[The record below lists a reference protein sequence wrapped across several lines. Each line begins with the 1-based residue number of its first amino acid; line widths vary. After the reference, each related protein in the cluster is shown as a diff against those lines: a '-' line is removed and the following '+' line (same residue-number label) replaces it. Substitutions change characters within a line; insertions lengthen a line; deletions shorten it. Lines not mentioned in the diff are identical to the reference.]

1 MSPDTAAQ
9 QQHALTERLLAAFDG
24 SIPRVWKSPF
34 YLLAL
39 LIVATVILLL
49 PLVYLGF
56 IALTGYGI
64 YYHIIHNID
73 VLSLPSAM
81 HRRTV
86 FVIMMLRLAAYFGP
100 ILIGM
105 ILLLFMIKP
114 LFARPARGE
123 RRLSFVRENEPVLF
137 AFVEKLCEVV
147 RAPPPRRIDV
157 DCDINAAAFFRRG
170 LLSFLGRDLV
180 LQIGAPLV
188 AGLSLREFAG
198 ILAHEFGHFSQGT
211 GMRLTY
217 IIGCVNGWFARLV
230 YQRDTWDDQLIALS
244 QEQGWLRLLFL
255 VARLFVWLTRWI
267 LWLLMIVAH
276 AMSCSLLR
284 QMEYDADRYW
294 AHVCGSECSELN
306 LKRLH
311 ALAKGSQTAF
321 SFIAHCWQ
329 ERRLPE
335 NLPAL
340 IVAEAERL
348 SPEARQEIEKDISES
363 RTHMLATHPSDRVRI
378 QRTRSE
384 NEPGIFHL
392 AEPASVLFAD
402 FDALCREVTFT
413 FYQGLMGPEVRRE
426 HLLPK
431 SDVDQK
437 RRLLDETL
445 EAARRFWT
453 TLDFVTRPF
462 RINRF
467 SPVFDLPPK
476 ECLERLK
483 RARTALERSQ
493 QTIRKEYGRLREL
506 DQTIGNA
513 RQAECLLKA
522 GFRVDPKEI
531 GLKKVDAAEAHQVG
545 RQAERDRQAVE
556 ERLLKI
562 EAVFAVRLEA
572 ALALLKC
579 DQMAARLRNAAAL
592 RARSDQLLDVTA
604 GLHRTEYLLTS
615 LRLNQGSLRAMED
628 AISHG
633 HENDALIAQTL
644 RLLETQNRALTELRE
659 ATKEVP
665 YPYEHAGGSVSVAQ
679 YAIGIV
685 PVVNDLTG
693 MAEAVS
699 GCLDRLFPLSLRVM
713 GDLAQ
718 IAEHV
723 EAAVGLQPLT
733 IAKDT
738 SATDQPRY
746 Q

>member
-1 MSPDTAAQ
+1 MPPDTTAQ
-9 QQHALTERLLAAFDG
+9 QRQALTERLLAAFDG

-34 YLLAL
+34 YLLGL

-73 VLSLPSAM
+73 VLSLPSAV

-86 FVIMMLRLAAYFGP
+86 FVIMLLRLAAYFGP

-105 ILLLFMIKP
+105 ILLLFMVKP
-114 LFARPARGE
+114 LFARPARSE

-137 AFVEKLCEVV
+137 AFIEKLCEVV

-198 ILAHEFGHFSQGT
+198 VLAHEFGHFSQGT

-217 IIGCVNGWFARLV
+217 IIGCVNGWFARVV
-230 YQRDTWDDQLIALS
+230 YQRDTWDDRLIALS
-244 QEQGWLRLLFL
+244 QEQGWFSLFFL
-255 VARLFVWLTRWI
+255 VARLFVWLTRRI
-267 LWLLMIVAH
+267 LWLLMIVAY

-294 AHVCGSECSELN
+294 ARICGSECSESS

-311 ALAKGSQTAF
+311 ALAKASQTAF
-321 SFIAHCWQ
+321 AFIAHCWQ
-329 ERRLPE
+329 EHRLPE
-335 NLPAL
+335 DLPAL

-348 SPEARQEIEKDISES
+348 SPEARQEIEKGISES
-363 RTHMLATHPSDRVRI
+363 RTYMLATHPSDRIRI

-392 AEPASVLFAD
+392 AEPASVLFVD

-413 FYQGLMGPEVRRE
+413 FYQGLIGPEVRRE
-426 HLLPK
+426 HLLPR

-462 RINRF
+462 RIDRF
-467 SPVFDLPPK
+467 SPVFDLPPR

-483 RARTALERSQ
+483 RARCALERSQ
-493 QTIRKEYGRLREL
+493 HTIRKEYGRLREL
-506 DQTIGNA
+506 DQTISNA

-522 GFRVDPKEI
+522 GFRVDPEMI
-531 GLKKVDAAEAHQVG
+531 GLKKADPLQAHEVG
-545 RQAERDRQAVE
+545 RRAERDRQGVE

-579 DQMAARLRNAAAL
+579 DRVAARLENAGAL
-592 RARSDQLLDVTA
+592 RAKSEQLLDVTA
-604 GLHRTEYLLTS
+604 GLYRAEYLLTS
-615 LRLNQGSLRAMED
+615 LRLNQNSLRAMED
-628 AISHG
+628 AISRG
-633 HENDALIAQTL
+633 YEEDALIAQTL
-644 RLLETQNRALTELRE
+644 RLLETQNRALAELRE

-665 YPYEHAGGSVSVAQ
+665 YPYEHAGGPVSVAQ

-685 PVVNDLTG
+685 PSVNDLTG
-693 MAEAVS
+693 TGAAVS
-699 GCLDRLFPLSLRVM
+699 ACLDNLFALYVRVM
-713 GDLAQ
+713 GELARIGEQ
-718 IAEHV
+718 V
-723 EAAVGLQPLT
+723 EAVVGLQPLAVT
-733 IAKDT
+733 KDAP
-738 SATDQPRY
+738 ATDRPGVQ
-746 Q
+746 